1 MNRTIDEPEPMGS
14 GSVEDEVVRRLESV
28 LDLLRGEKT
37 GAMAA
42 FGVPMDAPATQLI
55 TTAAK
60 AIYRAR
66 RRRQRHFAMLER
78 DFGEPVWDVMLDLFI
93 AGREKRR
100 VSVSSACIAADVPPT
115 TALRW
120 IQHLEDQAVVVR
132 EPDPSDRRRAYLQ
145 LSEPIAAAMEG
156 YITELVT
163 GAGAG

>member
-1 MNRTIDEPEPMGS
+1 MNQTSFKREPTGPGT
-14 GSVEDEVVRRLESV
+14 VEDEVVRRLESV
-28 LDLLRGEKT
+28 LDLLRGEKA
-37 GAMAA
+37 GAIVDCGALTS
-42 FGVPMDAPATQLI
+42 APATQLI
-55 TTAAK
+55 TAAAK
-60 AIYRAR
+60 AMYRAR

-120 IQHLEDQAVVVR
+120 IQHLEEQAIVVR
-132 EPDPSDRRRAYLQ
+132 EPDPLDRRRAYLQ
-145 LSEPIAAAMEG
+145 LSEPMAAAMEG

>member
-14 GSVEDEVVRRLESV
+14 GSVEDEVVRRLGSV
-28 LDLLRGEKT
+28 LDLLRGEKA
-37 GAMAA
+37 GAIPDCGALTS
-42 FGVPMDAPATQLI
+42 APATQLI
-55 TTAAK
+55 TATAK
-60 AIYRAR
+60 AMYRAR
-66 RRRQRHFAMLER
+66 RRRQRHFALLER

-93 AGREKRR
+93 AAREKRR

-120 IQHLEDQAVVVR
+120 IQHLEEQAIVVR

-145 LSEPIAAAMEG
+145 LSEPMAAAMEG